1 MENPDPATIPDSSP
15 ARRIAGWKRIPAA
28 VFVAVLA
35 VVALFLWQWYDGRS
49 RMDALR
55 EELAQRLRDTDGESR
70 DARLLAKQ
78 AQESLREAQARLS
91 QLELK
96 LAESQNQQLAL
107 ESLYQ
112 ELSRNRD
119 EWVLAEV
126 EQILAIAAQQ
136 LHLAGNIQAALAAL
150 QTADARLA
158 RPGRP
163 QFISVRKALERDI
176 DRLKTAPNINV
187 PALAATLDQVIAGAD
202 SLPLAQDAR
211 PQAGAESAAPPV
223 QQGFWTRLMAELL
236 GELKQLIRVEKL
248 ERADPALLTPSQT
261 FFLRENFKLRLLSA
275 RLALVAR
282 DEVTYRGDLKAAASW
297 LDRYF
302 DSRSPA
308 AAAAA
313 ASLKQ
318 LASSGISLALPTLG
332 ESLAAVRNY
341 KASLDRAAR

>member
-1 MENPDPATIPDSSP
+1 MENPAPAPNSRASLT
-15 ARRIAGWKRIPAA
+15 RRIAWLSLP
-28 VFVAVLA
+28 VAIALA
-35 VVALFLWQWYDGRS
+35 VAALLVVWHWYEGRS
-49 RMDALR
+49 QIDALR
-55 EELAQRLRDTDGESR
+55 EEFARSLRETDNESR

-96 LAESQNQQLAL
+96 LADSQNQQIAL
-107 ESLYQ
+107 EALYQ

-136 LHLAGNIQAALAAL
+136 LHLAGNVQAALAAL

-158 RPGRP
+158 RAARP
-163 QFISVRKALERDI
+163 QFISLRRALARDI
-176 DRLKTAPNINV
+176 DRLNTVPNIDI
-187 PALAATLDQVIAGAD
+187 PGLAAMLDQVIAGVD

-211 PQAGAESAAPPV
+211 TQAGADGAAAPV
-223 QQGFWTRLMAELL
+223 QQGFWTRLANELL
-236 GELKQLIRVEKL
+236 GELKQLIRVEKI

-261 FFLRENFKLRLLSA
+261 FFLRENLKLRLLSA

-282 DEVTYRGDLKAAASW
+282 DEVTYHGDLKVAASW

-302 DSRSPA
+302 DTRSGA
-308 AAAAA
+308 ATVAA

-318 LASSGISLALPTLG
+318 LASSGISMALPTLG

-341 KASLDRAAR
+341 KTSLDKAAR